1 MLIVGKG
8 LPFLSRQARR
18 SRCRSARSG
27 KTQHCGNHVKV
38 SGIFARRVQAL
49 KSKLQLLPSTRWRP
63 RFERTTWRLHVG
75 PRISADH
82 APSRRGVASAV
93 VNARKAQPCPRRRG
107 KHPAFEGVLIL
118 SKPHH
123 THTDTS
129 LRARCTL
136 HHAAE
141 LCANAAGPRDF
152 DTKAWSLGTNS
163 GQP

>member
-18 SRCRSARSG
+18 SKCRSARSG

-63 RFERTTWRLHVG
+63 RFARPTWRAHVG